1 MVFYRCTVV
10 KLVKSLLAM
19 VRSIVGLEPRPERIA
34 MNLASDYTFDD
45 IQFDYILH
53 GT

>member
-10 KLVKSLLAM
+10 ELVKSLLAM
-19 VRSIVGLEPRPERIA
+19 ARSIVGLEPRPERIA
-34 MNLASDYTFDD
+34 MKLASDYTFDNL
-45 IQFDYILH
+45 QLGFILH

>member
-10 KLVKSLLAM
+10 KLVKSLLTMA
-19 VRSIVGLEPRPERIA
+19 RRIVGLEPKPEHIA
-34 MNLASDYTFDD
+34 IKLVSDYTFDD
-45 IQFDYILH
+45 IQLGYILN